1 MKIVKISFISSFALF
16 GSLYAN
22 APFKADIIDHAE
34 SKPIAPNDRPSG
46 GMQMNRRVDVTL
58 SRDTIK
64 TKLVPFQKEVK
75 SRAYLDNGGV
85 IWATSDPI
93 KFTPHLDIKSRDTFL
108 ASNGQMDKP
117 LVFHIYNNYSDFIKK
132 YQLLIYRVDK
142 NNKKEPI
149 KLFEGRYLPSEI
161 DWDIANE
168 KKCKFFLNDRLEYV
182 LRVYDDKGNFDQTS
196 PRVVVLKKGDP
207 NYSQKDDIEAQI
219 FGHSNLK
226 SRSIPIEG
234 ARVRVYGQGISP
246 NYLLKIDG
254 KEIRVDRSGKFVF
267 EKIKRA
273 GLYQIPISVMT
284 QNGQVYD
291 KKLAIDVKDHHL
303 FLVALADVNIGKY
316 SVSGNIKPL
325 SSDEHYNE
333 DIFVD
338 GRLAFYLKGKIK
350 GKYLI
355 TAQMDTQESDIKD
368 MFKNIDKKDPHSIF
382 RHLDPDKYYYV
393 YGDDSTSYK
402 DTDSQGKFYLR
413 LDWDKSKA
421 LWGNFNSSITGNEFA
436 NINRSLYGAK
446 VEYKS
451 MTTTRYGDDVGDLT
465 IFASEAQSSYAHNEF
480 EGTGGSL
487 YYLKNRDIVE
497 GSEKVW
503 VEIKERNSQRV
514 TQKIIMMR
522 GRDYEIDELQ
532 GRIILARPLSPYS
545 KMSGPSIIKD
555 MPLDGNRVV
564 LKVDYEY
571 IPDDFS
577 PNKGTYGV
585 RGKEWISDSIG
596 VGATYG
602 HEGKNGEDYEIK
614 GADITFK
621 GGKGSYIKAEFAQS
635 DSFQTN
641 SSFKSSDG
649 GINFVQ
655 VVGNNNNIKNSG
667 KAYGVDARVDMKDF
681 IESKQ
686 DVVLGMWYKNRDKDF
701 SSTSLGES
709 QDVTDYGIEISSKI
723 SESMRIL
730 AKANALKEA
739 RDKRSSGS
747 VEANYKIGLFDVG
760 AEVRYIKDDVGPL
773 NVGEGSLAGMKV
785 KYNINSTFDAYI
797 AAQTTISHKGTYS
810 KNDAVTVGT
819 NIELGRLKLN
829 AEATSGDRGD
839 GVSVGADYGVSDT
852 YSVYGTYSLST
863 DRSDAFRDTFTIGQ
877 KNKITDAL
885 NIFTEHQFSH
895 GENMTGVGHAFGID
909 YSFSKYLIANVVY
922 NRVKLENGKSTN
934 RDSISTGL
942 SYSNKRVRASTK
954 LEYRMDKATN
964 SEEEQYLT
972 SNKASYSLNPSWRVM
987 GKFNYSKTKDKLL
1000 KKSDA
1005 KFIEAGV
1012 GFAYRPIYH
1021 DRFNL
1026 IGKYTYLYD
1035 MASIG
1040 QMESSS
1046 YEKSHIVSAEM
1057 SYQLSQRWTI
1067 GSKLGYKIYG
1077 IRGRSLNR
1085 DWSESNIK
1093 LAALRF
1099 NYHILK
1105 SWDAMLEG
1113 HWLEQEHDGNKKG
1126 VLIGVYKHI
1135 GDNLKL
1141 GIGYNFS
1148 DFSDDLTK
1156 VRDYSARGWFVNMI
1170 GKY

>member
-1 MKIVKISFISSFALF
+1 MKIIKISLFTSSILF
-16 GSLYAN
+16 SSLSAN
-22 APFKADIIDHAE
+22 IPYGAKIIDHAE
-34 SKPIAPNDRPSG
+34 SKPIAPNDKPSG
-46 GMQMNRRVDVTL
+46 GMQKNRRVDVTL
-58 SRDTIK
+58 TRESIK
-64 TKLVPFQKEVK
+64 TREVSYQKEVK

-85 IWATSDPI
+85 IWVTSDPI
-93 KFTPHLDIKSRDTFL
+93 KFTPHLDIKTRDTFL

-117 LVFHIYNNYSDFIKK
+117 LTFHIYNNYSDFIKR
-132 YQLLIYRVDK
+132 YQLLIYRVD
-142 NNKKEPI
+142 NHGKKEPI
-149 KLFEGRYLPSEI
+149 KLFEGKYLPSEI
-161 DWDIANE
+161 DWDIADE
-168 KKCKFFLNDRLEYV
+168 KKTTFFLGDKLEYV
-182 LRVYDDKGNFDQTS
+182 LRVYDDAGNFDQTS
-196 PRVVVLKKGDP
+196 PRVVILKKGKPD
-207 NYSQKDDIEAQI
+207 YAHRDDIEAQI

-246 NYLLKIDG
+246 NYLLKIDNQ
-254 KEIRVDRSGKFVF
+254 EIRVDRSGKFVF
-267 EKIKRA
+267 EKIKR
-273 GLYQIPISVMT
+273 GGFYKIPVSVMT
-284 QNGQVYD
+284 QNGKVYD
-291 KKLAIDVKDHHL
+291 KKLAIEVKDNHL
-303 FLVALADVNIGKY
+303 FLVALADVNVGQY
-316 SVSGNIKPL
+316 HVSGNIKPL
-325 SSDEHYNE
+325 SSDDHYNE

-368 MFKNIDKKDPHSIF
+368 MFKNIDKKDPHSVF

-413 LDWDKSKA
+413 LEWDKSKA

-446 VEYKS
+446 VEYQS
-451 MTTTRYGDDVGDLT
+451 ITTTRYGENVSDLT
-465 IFASEAQSSYAHNEF
+465 IFASETQSAYAHNEF

-503 VEIKERNSQRV
+503 VEVRERNSQRV
-514 TQKIIMMR
+514 AQKIVMMR

-532 GRIILARPLSPYS
+532 GRIILTRPLSPYS

-555 MPLDGNRVV
+555 MPLDGNRVL

-571 IPDDFS
+571 VPDDFS
-577 PNKGTYGV
+577 PNKGTYGA
-585 RGKEWISDSIG
+585 RGKQWISDSVG
-596 VGATYG
+596 VGVTYG
-602 HEGKNGEDYEIK
+602 HEGKDGEDYEVK
-614 GADITFK
+614 GADITLK
-621 GGKGSYIKAEFAQS
+621 GGEGTYIKAEFAQS

-641 SSFKSSDG
+641 SSFRSFDG
-649 GINFVQ
+649 GINFVK
-655 VVGNNNNIKNSG
+655 VGDYDNNAKSSG
-667 KAYGVDARVDMKDF
+667 KAYGVEARVDMKDF
-681 IESKQ
+681 TNSKKNI
-686 DVVLGMWYKNRDKDF
+686 VLGLWYKNRDKDF
-701 SSTSLGES
+701 SSASLGES
-709 QDVTDYGIEISSKI
+709 QEVSDYGVEVSAEISK
-723 SESMRIL
+723 SMRIL
-730 AKANALKEA
+730 AKANALEEA
-739 RDKRSSGS
+739 RNKRSSAS
-747 VEANYKIGLFDVG
+747 VEADYKIGLFDVG

-773 NVGEGSLAGMKV
+773 NVGEGSLAGLKA
-785 KYNINSTFDAYI
+785 KYNINSTFDSYV
-797 AAQTTISHKGTYS
+797 AAQTTIKHEGTYT
-810 KNDAVTVGT
+810 KNDAITVGT
-819 NIELGRLKLN
+819 DILLGRLKLN
-829 AEATSGDRGD
+829 GEVTSGDRGD

-852 YSVYGTYSLST
+852 YSIYGTYSLST

-877 KNKITDAL
+877 KDRVTDAL
-885 NIFTEHQFSH
+885 SIFTEHQFSH
-895 GENMTGVGHAFGID
+895 GENMTGIGHAFGID

-922 NRVKLENGKSTN
+922 NRVKLDGGDSTD

-942 SYSNKRVRASTK
+942 SYSDKRVRASTK
-954 LEYRMDKATN
+954 LEYRMDKGLD

-972 SNKASYSLNPSWRVM
+972 SNKISYSLNPSWRVM
-987 GKFNYSKTKDKLL
+987 GKFNYSQTKDKLL
-1000 KKSDA
+1000 NKNDA

-1012 GFAYRPIYH
+1012 GFAYRPIYY

-1026 IGKYTYLYD
+1026 IGKYSYLYD
-1035 MASIG
+1035 IASIG
-1040 QMESSS
+1040 QVEPMLD
-1046 YEKSHIVSAEM
+1046 EKSHIISAEM
-1057 SYQLSQRWTI
+1057 SYQLTQRWTL

-1077 IRGRSLNR
+1077 IRGAVNR
-1085 DWSESNIK
+1085 EWSESDIK

-1105 SWDAMLEG
+1105 SWDAMFEG
-1113 HWLEQEHDGNKKG
+1113 HWLEQENDGNKKG

-1148 DFSDDLTK
+1148 DFSDDLRQT
-1156 VRDYSARGWFVNMI
+1156 RDYSARGWFVNMI